1 MDATFTYDI
10 TIEAS
15 DTMGAISTL
24 SPRVEIC
31 ACQNGGNCTLN
42 GLLGIDTNVVDM
54 LCQCD
59 QGIEQQ
65 QGQLTVAL
73 LIYCVLTHNS
83 GWEGRYCE
91 SDKNGCSEVICFQG
105 VECYDVPAPGSGAVC
120 GICPSGYVGD
130 GEKCTGIYMPCRS
143 ISLYIY
149 LNDECLLITD
159 VDECNGT
166 SICMQVCI
174 NTPGSFE
181 CGCEQGYELSGTTD
195 CIGITA
201 HLSPL

>member
-65 QGQLTVAL
+65 QGQLTVTS
-73 LIYCVLTHNS
+73 LIYNYCVLTT
-83 GWEGRYCE
+83 
-91 SDKNGCSEVICFQG
+91 Q
-105 VECYDVPAPGSGAVC
+105 
-120 GICPSGYVGD
+120 VG
-130 GEKCTGIYMPCRS
+130 KA
-143 ISLYIY
+143 
-149 LNDECLLITD
+149 
-159 VDECNGT
+159 GT
-166 SICMQVCI
+166 VNWTKM
-174 NTPGSFE
+174 
-181 CGCEQGYELSGTTD
+181 
-195 CIGITA
+195 A
-201 HLSPL
+201 ARR